1 MSKFS
6 NFFALKNLFFF
17 FLQLVTI
24 LQSNLNMVL
33 YVDMCVY
40 VFVLHHGCVMVSPL
54 HFCAL
59 HCSQQKYVTE
69 HIFYNLPFSSM
80 GDFWG
85 WDVCALGEHSL
96 MWMCHS
102 VITIKS
108 SSVLVACIVVKI
120 TLKITFC
127 PLHFPLNWLSRT
139 SRT

>member
-1 MSKFS
+1 MAAEYYSLDQLFFPHGYLSLHKFS
-6 NFFALKNLFFF
+6 FRFVLRHYKIITIKMHLCQSLAIFLHWRIFFFF

-85 WDVCALGEHSL
+85 WDVCALVS
-96 MWMCHS
+96 
-102 VITIKS
+102 I
-108 SSVLVACIVVKI
+108 
-120 TLKITFC
+120 
-127 PLHFPLNWLSRT
+127 P
-139 SRT
+139 